1 MQVIKNVNQFSKI
14 AAAWWL
20 GRLDTAYIVGNND
33 CIIMNDLFWQSL
45 PCGARILHYD
55 NNMQMN

>member
-33 CIIMNDLFWQSL
+33 CIIMNDLF
-45 PCGARILHYD
+45 
-55 NNMQMN
+55 